1 MSHQLDRLE
10 AKLEKLDEKIDN
22 RLQGIQKE
30 LNQYNVELKI
40 HIEGVEQN
48 REVVKNLAERV
59 EPVEKH
65 VLQVQGVLAV
75 VKWIGAG
82 GMLAMCAGL
91 AKYFNF
97 I

>member
-1 MSHQLDRLE
+1 MSQQLDKIE
-10 AKLEKLDEKIDN
+10 AKLDKMDDKLESKLDQIKN
-22 RLQGIQKE
+22 E
-30 LNQYNVELKI
+30 LNEYNVELRI

-48 REVVKNLAERV
+48 REVVKTLTSRV

-65 VLQVQGVLAV
+65 VVQVQAVLAV

-82 GMLAMCAGL
+82 GVLAMCAG
-91 AKYFNF
+91 AASYFNL